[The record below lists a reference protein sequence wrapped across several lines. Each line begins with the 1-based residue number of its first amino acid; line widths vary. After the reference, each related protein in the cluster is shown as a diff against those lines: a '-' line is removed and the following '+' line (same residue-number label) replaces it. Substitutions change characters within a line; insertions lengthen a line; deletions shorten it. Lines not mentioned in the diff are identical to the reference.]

1 MGLGGLESMRGQ
13 QAFAAAAF
21 RPGQPLLAA
30 APCFWPACKRAFLC
44 ACPTVDGL
52 FLSVDLK
59 YPATPKDYQLQNEV
73 SYLGSRCL
81 AAAPQFCTAAA
92 AHHPVHG
99 MPLESPPQTMME
111 GIRFKT
117 DWKQDDMVQLH
128 LDNMRQ
134 QLAQLKTAL
143 QLAVALNRTIIM
155 PKARRPCCL
164 QAKAPFAMLGRRHQ
178 QEACAAFCRACWS

>member
-1 MGLGGLESMRGQ
+1 
-13 QAFAAAAF
+13 
-21 RPGQPLLAA
+21 
-30 APCFWPACKRAFLC
+30 
-44 ACPTVDGL
+44 
-52 FLSVDLK
+52 
-59 YPATPKDYQLQNEV
+59 
-73 SYLGSRCL
+73 
-81 AAAPQFCTAAA
+81 
-92 AHHPVHG
+92 
-99 MPLESPPQTMME
+99 MME

-155 PKARRPCCL
+155 PKAGRPCCL

-178 QEACAAFCRACWS
+178 QEACAASVRHAGPKMPCCCSVPAALLPASLPSAAASVVRPLLGSAGVLPGSGRLPHAAAVCGSHGPHTGCGAWWQAGQ